1 MTSKATML
9 VADERARAGRGSDRT
24 AGQSFELT
32 ELQQAYWL
40 GERTGL
46 QLAGASAHVFIEHD
60 VPDCDVQRLE
70 RAVRALVARHDA
82 LRACVTEDGQLR
94 VLPDV
99 PAYEV
104 AVLDLRGRD
113 P

>member
-1 MTSKATML
+1 MTSKATTS
-9 VADERARAGRGSDRT
+9 VADERSRARRGSGRL

-32 ELQQAYWL
+32 ELQQAYCL

-46 QLAGASAHVFIEHD
+46 QLAGASAHVYIEHD
-60 VPDCDVQRLE
+60 VPDCDVQRLQ

-82 LRACVTEDGQLR
+82 LRAFVTEAGQLH

-99 PAYEV
+99 PAS
-104 AVLDLRGRD
+104 AKR
-113 P
+113 